1 MLVCVPRTHIKD
13 RPKPHFLSRATRGGP
28 PTLFFI
34 HYELF
39 IFAQR
44 SSAKKKGKGIPFPC
58 KVYKKSRAAVC
69 SQSKPTVIWQVG
81 ALHPQSRSLLPLA
94 VYTRGGR
101 SAIRRGTNPGS
112 QRLI

>member
-69 SQSKPTVIWQVG
+69 SQSKPTGIGRWVSYGGVHAPFFSPKAGRFAI
-81 ALHPQSRSLLPLA
+81 QSQ
-94 VYTRGGR
+94 TR
-101 SAIRRGTNPGS
+101 IP
-112 QRLI
+112 